1 MVAGRRSVRIAVIAA
16 AVAVAAAAA
25 ILLNLTLL
33 GYAQPRN
40 DPVGKL
46 SPRAVF
52 SGRTTPA
59 VSPEKTTTD
68 ATTTTPDHDGDGDSD
83 D

>member
-1 MVAGRRSVRIAVIAA
+1 MPAEARIAA
-16 AVAVAAAAA
+16 AALLVGVAVAAA

-40 DPVGKL
+40 DPVGRL
-46 SPRAVF
+46 SPRAILAH
-52 SGRTTPA
+52 PA
-59 VSPEKTTTD
+59 PPPVTAE
-68 ATTTTPDHDGDGDSD
+68 DGAGDND